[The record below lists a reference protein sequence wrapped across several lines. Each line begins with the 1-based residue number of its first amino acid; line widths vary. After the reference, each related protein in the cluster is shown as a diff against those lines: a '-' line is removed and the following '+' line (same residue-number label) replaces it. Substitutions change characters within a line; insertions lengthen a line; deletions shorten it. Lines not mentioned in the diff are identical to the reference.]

1 MLSSN
6 CFALFG
12 LLLGAKTSYGKAIP
26 IRAVDSTTPV
36 LASSTGDDT
45 STITSAPYYYYPAP
59 TAIAPN
65 NCSYYN
71 ATEQRTLWNQP
82 WCSVYA
88 GNVELVYWPTGN
100 NYSYPPTMTDSVAT
114 DYIYTSPSVYIIV
127 STLYGKNACGTLGP
141 TASRA
146 IFGFDLDQV
155 STIVPYFD
163 TTATYRRS
171 TRQLYLSDLVTDCE
185 ASYDISTLTTM
196 RHPIKEDDTRCNPSI
211 VMPMAIKS
219 YGNPYWMHCGVNNF
233 KYGLF
238 DPPYA
243 IPTVDGL
250 LVTTAAASTTEEP
263 AAAATSADP
272 AAVVSTDPAVVA
284 STDPAVVASTHAT
297 AVQDVVSTKAPAA
310 AATATEASD
319 PSGGSDGNSS
329 GSDDG
334 SPGSDDNSSGS
345 GDNSSGSDSNSS
357 GSDGNSSG
365 NSNNSSSDDTS
376 SGNSDNN
383 SGDSNTG
390 SGNSIGSGAPQTSSV
405 DRANAP
411 SDPAVSTVSEQVISL
426 GADGVVVVND
436 GSSTTITTMSV
447 SSDSA
452 GSVVVYS
459 GTTLTLGGSAATM
472 TNVVV
477 ALPGADS
484 AGSTGS
490 NYVDSGAIVSTV
502 AEQVVSLGTDGVV
515 VVEYGSSTTKTHTI
529 PASGVTVSGSIAS
542 VSSVVVYHGT
552 TLTLGGPAVTVTD
565 AVVTVPGANASG
577 SADSGY
583 YTPESTPVQVGT
595 SPASRVTSG
604 ALCLILS
611 VLTSACILY

>member
-6 CFALFG
+6 CLALFG
-12 LLLGAKTSYGKAIP
+12 LLLGAKTAYGKAIP

-88 GNVELVYWPTGN
+88 GNV
-100 NYSYPPTMTDSVAT
+100 D
-114 DYIYTSPSVYIIV
+114 TSPSVYIIV

-146 IFGFDLDQV
+146 IFGFDLDEV

-284 STDPAVVASTHAT
+284 STDPAIAASTHAT
-297 AVQDVVSTKAPAA
+297 AVQDVVSTKALAA
-310 AATATEASD
+310 AATATEVSD

-329 GSDDG
+329 GSDDS

-345 GDNSSGSDSNSS
+345 GDNSSDSDSNFS

-365 NSNNSSSDDTS
+365 NSDNSSSDDNS

-390 SGNSIGSGAPQTSSV
+390 SRNSIGSGAPQTSAA
-405 DRANAP
+405 DLANAP

-472 TNVVV
+472 TNVIV

-490 NYVDSGAIVSTV
+490 SYADSGAIVSTV

-565 AVVTVPGANASG
+565 AVVTLPGANASG

-583 YTPESTPVQVGT
+583 STPESTPVQVGT

-611 VLTSACILY
+611 VLTSACILYQ

>member
-1 MLSSN
+1 
-6 CFALFG
+6 
-12 LLLGAKTSYGKAIP
+12 
-26 IRAVDSTTPV
+26 
-36 LASSTGDDT
+36 
-45 STITSAPYYYYPAP
+45 
-59 TAIAPN
+59 
-65 NCSYYN
+65 
-71 ATEQRTLWNQP
+71 
-82 WCSVYA
+82 
-88 GNVELVYWPTGN
+88 
-100 NYSYPPTMTDSVAT
+100 
-114 DYIYTSPSVYIIV
+114 
-127 STLYGKNACGTLGP
+127 
-141 TASRA
+141 
-146 IFGFDLDQV
+146 
-155 STIVPYFD
+155 
-163 TTATYRRS
+163 
-171 TRQLYLSDLVTDCE
+171 
-185 ASYDISTLTTM
+185 
-196 RHPIKEDDTRCNPSI
+196 
-211 VMPMAIKS
+211 MPMAIKS
-219 YGNPYWMHCGVNNF
+219 YGNPYWMHCGVKDF

-272 AAVVSTDPAVVA
+272 VAVA

-310 AATATEASD
+310 PATATEGSN
-319 PSGGSDGNSS
+319 PSSGSNDNSS
-329 GSDDG
+329 GSDDS
-334 SPGSDDNSSGS
+334 SPGSDDNSS
-345 GDNSSGSDSNSS
+345 DSDDNSS

-365 NSNNSSSDDTS
+365 NSDNSSSDGNS

-390 SGNSIGSGAPQTSSV
+390 SGKSIGSGAPQTSAANL
-405 DRANAP
+405 ANAP
-411 SDPAVSTVSEQVISL
+411 SDPAVSTVSEQVVSL

-436 GSSTTITTMSV
+436 GSSTTITTMSI

-490 NYVDSGAIVSTV
+490 SYVDSGAIVSTV

-529 PASGVTVSGSIAS
+529 PAGGVTVSGSIVS

-552 TLTLGGPAVTVTD
+552 TLTLGGPAVTVTN
-565 AVVTVPGANASG
+565 AVITLPGVSASG

-583 YTPESTPVQVGT
+583 STPESTPVQVGT
-595 SPASRVTSG
+595 SPASKVTSG
-604 ALCLILS
+604 ALYLILS
-611 VLTSACILY
+611 VLASVCILY